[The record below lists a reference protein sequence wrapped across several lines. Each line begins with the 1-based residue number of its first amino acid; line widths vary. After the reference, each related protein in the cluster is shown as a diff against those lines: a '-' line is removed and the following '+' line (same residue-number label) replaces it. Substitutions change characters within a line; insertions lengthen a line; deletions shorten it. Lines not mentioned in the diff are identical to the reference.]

1 MLPSLV
7 FPPDMPQ
14 EGWQRLQD
22 SILTLQYPNGTQMTQ
37 VQMGQ
42 KWPMHYL

>member
-7 FPPDMPQ
+7 FPPYMTQ

-22 SILTLQYPNGTQMTQ
+22 SIFTLQYPKGTQMMQ

-42 KWPMHYL
+42 KWLMHYL